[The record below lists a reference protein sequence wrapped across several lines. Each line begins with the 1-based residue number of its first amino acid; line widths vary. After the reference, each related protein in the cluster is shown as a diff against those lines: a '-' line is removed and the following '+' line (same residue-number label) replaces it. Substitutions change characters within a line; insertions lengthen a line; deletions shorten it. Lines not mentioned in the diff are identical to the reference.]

1 MISCTFDDGGKGNLR
16 HVCVDGLVVKAGNV
30 LLVKRSMKVT
40 SEPGKLALPGGY
52 LDREETTKS
61 GVKREILEETGY
73 KVDNPTLFHI
83 RDCPNNLNDFERQN
97 VSFTYLITEAEKDRE
112 AQLDWDSESAQ
123 WYPLGDIDIMKKSLA
138 FDHWHIIKAY
148 IKYLKHTETLPVW
161 NAILQFTK

>member
-1 MISCTFDDGGKGNLR
+1 MITCTFDDGAKSSLR
-16 HVCVDGLVVKAGNV
+16 HVCVDGLVVKEGNV

-40 SEPGKLALPGGY
+40 SEPGKLAIPGGY
-52 LDREETTKS
+52 LDRGETTIA

-73 KVDNPTLFHI
+73 KVEDPTLFHI
-83 RDCPNNLNDFERQN
+83 RDCPNNLNDYERQN
-97 VSFTYLITEAEKDRE
+97 VAFTYLITKAEKDRE

-123 WYPLGDIDIMKKSLA
+123 WHPLGDIDMMKESLA

-148 IKYLKHTETLPVW
+148 IKYLKDKEALPIW